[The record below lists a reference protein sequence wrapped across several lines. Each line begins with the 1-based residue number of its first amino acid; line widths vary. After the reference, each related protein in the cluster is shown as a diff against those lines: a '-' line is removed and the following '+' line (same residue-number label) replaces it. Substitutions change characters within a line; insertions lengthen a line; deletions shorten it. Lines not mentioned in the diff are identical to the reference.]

1 MNLIPNAKQNFTKY
15 VCVMLCY
22 ITVCVL
28 LITLFSTFQFASAE
42 SNQYY
47 YITANTTLL
56 IDNAQNKG
64 AISLPKTYY
73 VQKTNEADTNIDGE
87 IFKTVIYNGVKGK
100 IKESCISKKTITT
113 VNNPYF
119 ITDTTLKTSATNKIL
134 LKFYLP
140 GTDEIVV
147 GKELPPST
155 SLTFIAH
162 TTVNEYFFVKW
173 GENYGY
179 VEKASCTPSDIV
191 IAANHNANNPDEIQ
205 SGNSNLNTEVENKTD
220 QKNNTVRI
228 ILICGICILAVLVVF
243 LIFKPIKS
251 KKPHK
256 GDFYDM

>member
-1 MNLIPNAKQNFTKY
+1 MNLTSNTKRNFTKRICIILSY
-15 VCVMLCY
+15 V
-22 ITVCVL
+22 TVCVL
-28 LITLFSTFQFASAE
+28 FITLFSTFQFASAE

-47 YITANTTLL
+47 YITADTTLL
-56 IDNAQNKG
+56 IDNSQNKG

-100 IKESCISKKTITT
+100 IKESCISKKTTT

-119 ITDTTLKTSATNKIL
+119 ITDTTLKTSENIKIM

-140 GTDEIVV
+140 GSDEIVV

-162 TTVNEYFFVKW
+162 TTAHEYFFVKW
-173 GENYGY
+173 GEDYGY
-179 VEKASCTPSDIV
+179 VEKAFCTPSDIV
-191 IAANHNANNPDEIQ
+191 IAPNHNANNPDELQ
-205 SGNSNLNTEVENKTD
+205 SGNSNLNNEVENKSE

-243 LIFKPIKS
+243 LIFKPVKS